1 MDLQFL
7 LFAPQFCYCQKRRI
21 LQKHAQI
28 LSECDRKILLS
39 RALPCSARGRNGSLQ
54 PTQDHHQCLMK
65 LRYLLALGLMSPA
78 LLLRAA
84 DSPIGAT
91 GWNRDDIVEN
101 TASPPYSSAAQPF
114 DVPNNYGF
122 YQAGLPT
129 GTRGLPAGGVFTSLV
144 DGSTVFQ
151 FQPYTGNNVL
161 QLSASTSSFGT
172 LTLSTP
178 GAYSSL
184 SVLAAAANSSASQGN
199 LVIHF
204 ADASVS
210 QTLQFNNS
218 DWFFQ
223 PNPAIQGYGRLDLG
237 STSAEDNGGSYPEL
251 YQTTLNLAA
260 LGLAGKAI
268 VSIDFTDL
276 SSDPRE
282 STGVFALSGTLVP
295 EPASVGLL
303 AIGTAMLAVLRRRK

>member
-1 MDLQFL
+1 
-7 LFAPQFCYCQKRRI
+7 
-21 LQKHAQI
+21 
-28 LSECDRKILLS
+28 
-39 RALPCSARGRNGSLQ
+39 
-54 PTQDHHQCLMK
+54 MK
-65 LRYLLALGLMSPA
+65 LRYLLACGLISPA

-84 DSPIGAT
+84 DSPISAT
-91 GWNRDDIVEN
+91 GWNRDVVVEN
-101 TASPPYSSAAQPF
+101 SASAPYSSAAQPF

-129 GTRGLPAGGVFTSLV
+129 GTRGLPAGGTFTSLV
-144 DGSTVFQ
+144 DGTTVFQ
-151 FQPYTGNNVL
+151 FQPYTANNVL
-161 QLSASTSSFGT
+161 QLSASTTSFGT
-172 LTLSTP
+172 LMLSTP
-178 GAYSSL
+178 GVYSSL
-184 SVLAAAANSSASQGN
+184 SVLAAAANSGSSQGN

-204 ADASVS
+204 TDSSVS
-210 QTLQFNNS
+210 PVLQFNNS

-237 STSAEDNGGSYPEL
+237 STSAEDNGNSYPEM
-251 YQTTLNLAA
+251 YQTTLNLAS

-303 AIGTAMLAVLRRRK
+303 AIGTAMLAILRRRK